1 MQRPRTELL
10 AFALRSHRWAIAS
23 WAVGLAAVSWI
34 FGLGYARE
42 MSAYP
47 GGPEAFARGIEIA
60 AGAMRMFRWPAERL
74 DTFAGY
80 LTYHNVTLL
89 PLLLGLYALV
99 QGTQAIRGAEERGV
113 LEVWLVTGRRRGR
126 IVGDRAIAFLLAMV
140 LVAGGLGAGTLLGLE
155 AAGERAPL
163 AAFVV
168 AALVALCAA
177 GFYGLGLVLS
187 QLVASARTAAGLG
200 AIVMLVLFVV
210 NNVWE
215 LLDPLGALRFPSPF
229 YYRQRS
235 ELLLPGHA
243 FDPAATL
250 ALVLVF
256 VVPVA
261 ASIAAF
267 ERRDLGAGLWWRP
280 ANATARP
287 VSLSSPWLRSLWTA
301 ALGEQRVALAA
312 WAVGSGTY
320 LAWAAL
326 LGKPAIDV
334 WESSSFIRT
343 LLVRHPGATF
353 IDEYLAFALALL
365 AVVSAAFAVTQA
377 GRWAGESAEGRVE
390 MILACP
396 VSRAR
401 LVLERIAS
409 LAVGNL
415 VIVVGGLAG
424 FCVGAALAE
433 LPVRADGLLRTVWD
447 AELLALAVGGVGAV
461 LVLALRGAV
470 TAVLSAAIAVSY
482 LWTLVAVLFGWPE
495 WALRLSIFD
504 AFGDP
509 YVGTPPVAGTLYLA
523 AIAVGGTVLAAVLA
537 ERRRSE
543 PV

>member
-10 AFALRSHRWAIAS
+10 AFALRSHRWAITS

-42 MSAYP
+42 MSTYP
-47 GGPEAFARGIEIA
+47 GGPEAFAGGIEIA

-80 LTYHNVTLL
+80 LTYHNITLL

-99 QGTQAIRGAEERGV
+99 QGAQAIRGAEERGV
-113 LEVWLVTGRRRGR
+113 LEVWLATGRRRGR
-126 IVGDRAIAFLLAMV
+126 IVGDRAIAFLLAMAV
-140 LVAGGLGAGTLLGLE
+140 VAGGLGAGTLLGLE
-155 AAGERAPL
+155 AANERAPL
-163 AAFVV
+163 AAFAV
-168 AALVALCAA
+168 AALVVLCAA
-177 GFYGLGLVLS
+177 AFYGLGLVLS
-187 QLVASARTAAGLG
+187 QLVASARTAAGIGVILMV
-200 AIVMLVLFVV
+200 ALFVV

-215 LLDPLGALRFPSPF
+215 LLGPFGALRFLSPF

-250 ALVLVF
+250 VLGLALVL
-256 VVPVA
+256 P
-261 ASIAAF
+261 IAIAIVAF
-267 ERRDLGAGLWWRP
+267 ERRDLGAGLWRRAAP
-280 ANATARP
+280 AAARP

-301 ALGEQRVALAA
+301 ALGEQRVALLA
-312 WAVGSGTY
+312 WAVGAGTY
-320 LAWAAL
+320 LAWGVL
-326 LGKPAIDV
+326 LGKPAIEV
-334 WESSSFIRT
+334 WKSSSFIRA

-353 IDEYLAFALALL
+353 VDEYLAFAVALL
-365 AVVSAAFAVTQA
+365 AVVSASFAVTQA
-377 GRWAGESAEGRVE
+377 GRWAGESADGRVE
-390 MILACP
+390 MVLACP

-415 VIVVGGLAG
+415 VIVIGGLAG
-424 FCVGAALAE
+424 FCVGAAIAD
-433 LPVRADGLLRTVWD
+433 LPVRADGLVRTVWD
-447 AELLALAVGGVGAV
+447 LELLALAVGGVGAV
-461 LVLALRGAV
+461 LLLALRGAV
-470 TAVLSAAIAVSY
+470 TAVLAAVIAASY
-482 LWTLVAVLFGWPE
+482 VWTLVAVLFGWPE

-509 YVGTPPVAGTLYLA
+509 YLAAPPVAGTLYLA
-523 AIAVGGTVLAAVLA
+523 TLAVGGTVLAAALA